1 MPAPPVGDVDARGR
15 VLLRSHH
22 IPADLEALA
31 QWALAHDL
39 PLADLAVRPPTLE
52 DVYLELTR

>member
-1 MPAPPVGDVDARGR
+1 
-15 VLLRSHH
+15 VLLRSRH
-22 IPADLEALA
+22 IPEDLEALA

-39 PLADLAVRPPTLE
+39 PLADLSIRPPTLE

>member
-1 MPAPPVGDVDARGR
+1 M
-15 VLLRSHH
+15 LRSRH
-22 IPADLEALA
+22 IPEDLEALA